1 MPATTPN
8 FSPFPFAHLPRLTR
22 SQAAIESAIAR
33 HAQGRRGGWR
43 LAKLVGPVKIVGTSV
58 VTRGF
63 DPNAALV
70 EVRWGSTSIAIA
82 ASGAIRA
89 IAQRV
94 LGGADEIAGPRPP
107 TLAEHAVLAMLVAAA
122 LEDAGIPGEVW
133 PLSEHAKAI
142 HERELETVA
151 RRARLTIDHRERFGR
166 GGIQPDVAGEI
177 VVPGELRAPTVASG
191 RRQAQTPMADT
202 EIDRAP
208 SVAAAP
214 VAVAATPTLGAELIG
229 LELALDLAG
238 APLAVVCWIP
248 AELIVKAP
256 PAQTHDWRFA
266 LPIVVARCW
275 LPRDAVAALSPRDVV
290 VVEPAL
296 SLIVGDGGFGLTA
309 TPGALEA
316 RVATSYVRTVAT
328 TDEPGLPLTV
338 QLGSVRLTLRKLGEL
353 AVGEVIGLDR
363 PLAGPYE
370 LHVAGQLI
378 GHGELVDLD
387 GETGVRIVSLNQK

>member
-1 MPATTPN
+1 MPASPPN
-8 FSPFPFAHLPRLTR
+8 FSPFPFAQLPRLTR
-22 SQAAIESAIAR
+22 SQAVIESALAR

-43 LAKLVGPVKIVGTSV
+43 LAKLVGPVKIVGTSIA
-58 VTRGF
+58 TRGF

-70 EVRWGSTSIAIA
+70 EIRWGATSIAVA

-94 LGGADEIAGPRPP
+94 LGGADEVAAPRPA

-122 LEDAGIPGEVW
+122 LEDAGIPGQVW
-133 PLSEHAKAI
+133 PLSEHAKTI
-142 HERELETVA
+142 HERELEAVA

-166 GGIQPDVAGEI
+166 GGIQGDVAGEI
-177 VVPGELRAPTVASG
+177 VVPGELRVPTVASG
-191 RRQAQTPMADT
+191 RRAQTPADT
-202 EIDRAP
+202 IEQAAT
-208 SVAAAP
+208 VAAPP
-214 VAVAATPTLGAELIG
+214 VAVAVAAAPTLGAELIG
-229 LELALDLAG
+229 LELALDIAG

-248 AELIVKAP
+248 AELVLKAP
-256 PAQTHDWRFA
+256 PTRTHDWRFA
-266 LPIVVARCW
+266 VPIVVARCS
-275 LPRDAVAALSPRDVV
+275 LPREAVAALRPRDVV

-296 SLIVGDGGFGLTA
+296 ALVVGDGGFGLTA

-316 RVATSYVRTVAT
+316 RVATGYGRAVAT
-328 TDEPGLPLTV
+328 PDEPGLPMTV
-338 QLGSVRLTLRKLGEL
+338 QLGSVRLSLRKLGEL

-370 LHVAGQLI
+370 IHVAGQLI